1 MTSQIT
7 YPYDPTG
14 KASTNLVTDLPHT
27 LTPVQGKGH
36 TLIVPRLT
44 PFYQEGFK
52 LIHAQ
57 SGKVLRPNVDYIFT
71 HYILDMSHS
80 LGNHLFGSVTVTN
93 PQYMGGVVPSYQ
105 TIGGEFPLNETE
117 LANAAIWL
125 LEADGAYSWNKLND
139 VPSEFP
145 VDDHELPMELT
156 KGYDDLVEAV
166 QKITYGNEHMHEIHQ
181 VRFLDDVLRNKM
193 DINGT
198 YKVLADRSLRV
209 TKDFVGSIG
218 VRLPKMRTQG
228 TIMAT
233 LQIVEADGRI
243 LEFVASGQIHQ
254 MNDGSIPETWANWK
268 VKPSY
273 QCWEGD
279 FYLSY
284 DSEHYPTIYLGKE
297 RNWNGCHI
305 SIINFFMED
314 ADVVDNQPLP
324 FWVSQKATLIGLEYE
339 NTRQLGLI
347 LTPSKGDEEILS
359 IVNQRYKYII
369 PEGIHDGFT
378 IAVNNAG
385 QIQVGS
391 PTERSTAVIYQ
402 QSGATTAVLPY
413 EAQLLPVT
421 EAFTGYVVLRLLD
434 ASNEGDA
441 RFILDNPNVKAEIVL
456 ATAAELKDGTII
468 LATVNYPDRG
478 VPLDVSHVTLESRKV
493 AVYGGMSI
501 EKVSSV

>member
-14 KASTNLVTDLPHT
+14 KEPSNRVEDLPHP

-36 TLIVPRLT
+36 TLVVPKLT
-44 PFYQEGFK
+44 PFFKEGFQ

-71 HYILDMSHS
+71 HYVLDMSHK
-80 LGNHLFGSVTVTN
+80 LGEHLYGSVTVTN
-93 PQYMGGVVPSYQ
+93 PTFMGGVKPVYQ
-105 TIGGEFPLNETE
+105 TIGGDIPLNEGE

-125 LEADGAYSWNKLND
+125 LEADGAYSWNQLDDKPD
-139 VPSEFP
+139 EFP
-145 VDDHELPMELT
+145 VDEHEVPMELT

-166 QKITYGNEHMHEIHQ
+166 EKITYGNEHMHEIHQ

-198 YKVLADRSLRV
+198 YKVLADRSLRF
-209 TKDFVGSIG
+209 TKDFVGSVA
-218 VRLPKMRTQG
+218 VRLPKMRSVG

-233 LQIVEADGRI
+233 LQIVEADGNVY
-243 LEFVASGQIHQ
+243 EFIASGKVRQ
-254 MNDGSIPETWANWK
+254 MNDGSIPETWSNWK

-273 QCWEGD
+273 QCWDGD

-297 RNWNGCHI
+297 RSWNGCHV
-305 SIINFFMED
+305 SIINFFMD
-314 ADVVDNQPLP
+314 DPQVVDNQPLP
-324 FWVSQKATLIGLEYE
+324 FWVSQKATLNGLEYD

-359 IVNQRYKYII
+359 IVARRYQHVI

-402 QSGATTAVLPY
+402 QSSATTAVLPF

-441 RFILDNPNVKAEIVL
+441 RFVLDNPNVKAEIVL
-456 ATAAELKDGTII
+456 AKQSELTDGTII
-468 LATVNYPDRG
+468 LATVDYPDRG
-478 VPLDVSHVTLESRKV
+478 VPLDVSHVTLENRKV
-493 AVYGGMSI
+493 AVFGGMSI
-501 EKVSSV
+501 EKVSAV